1 VSLADRSRGLL
12 LLGVCVVGVLLGGC
26 GRSDDGRTASAVTER
41 FLRAIDQHDG
51 ARACAQ
57 LSDGALQALEHD
69 KGKRCAQAAPDLDVS
84 PSAVTRAQVFGT
96 GAKVDLA
103 DGHSAFLEL
112 TRRGW
117 RLSAAGCTPQPDD
130 QPYTCEVQ
138 A

>member
-1 VSLADRSRGLL
+1 VLVLCGLVAL
-12 LLGVCVVGVLLGGC
+12 LTGC
-26 GRSDDGRTASAVTER
+26 GRAQDDRAVSAVTER
-41 FLRAIDQHDG
+41 FVQAVQSHEG

-57 LSDGALQALEHD
+57 LATGTVEALEHD
-69 KGKRCAQAAPDLDVS
+69 EGERCAEAVVGLEIDA
-84 PSAVTRAQVFGT
+84 SAVRRTQVFGD

-117 RLSAAGCTPQPDD
+117 RVSAAGCTPGAGDA
-130 QPYTCEVQ
+130 PYSCEVE